1 MRGDTGVVA
10 SLGEWESILGSA
22 TTVDTLEG
30 ANYNMGDSSV
40 TPMRGT
46 TTASVVGE
54 WESI

>member
-30 ANYNMGDSSV
+30 ANYNTGDSSV